1 MIVLIGTEKGGTG
14 KTTLAIN
21 LAAMRAGEG
30 YDVLLIDTDTQGSAT
45 YWSRIRDEAKIEPG
59 VYCIQK
65 FGQVDNEVRK
75 LTKKFDDIIIDAGGR
90 DSEELRSSMLV
101 ADKVCIPLQ
110 PSQFDVW
117 TLLPM
122 ETMVKK
128 AKILNP
134 KLKAFILLNRAS
146 SNPSVSEAEEAK
158 EIIGDLEYIGL
169 SQVIIRDR
177 IAFRKAAR
185 NGMAVP
191 EIQPAD
197 PKAVS
202 EIQGI
207 YKEIYHD

>member
-14 KTTLAIN
+14 KSTIATN

-30 YDVLLIDTDTQGSAT
+30 YDVLLLDTDTQGSAT
-45 YWSRIRDEAKIEPG
+45 YWSRIRDEAKKKPII
-59 VYCIQK
+59 YCTQK
-65 FGQVDNEVRK
+65 FGQVDNEVSK
-75 LTKKFDDIIIDAGGR
+75 FTKKFDDIIIDAGGR

-101 ADKVCIPLQ
+101 ADVVCIPLQ

-117 TLLPM
+117 TLSPM

-134 KLKAFILLNRAS
+134 KLQAFILLNKAS
-146 SNPSVSEAEEAK
+146 PNPSVSEAEEAK
-158 EIIGDLEYIGL
+158 EIISDLEHLGL
-169 SQVIIRDR
+169 AQSIIRDR

-185 NGMAVP
+185 DGLAVP
-191 EIQPAD
+191 EMQPAD

-202 EIQGI
+202 EIEEV
-207 YKEIYHD
+207 YKEIYHG

>member
-14 KTTLAIN
+14 KSTIATN

-30 YDVLLIDTDTQGSAT
+30 YDVLLLDTDTQGSAT
-45 YWSRIRDEAKIEPG
+45 YWSRIRDEAKKEPG
-59 VYCIQK
+59 IYCTQK
-65 FGQVDNEVRK
+65 FGQVDNEVSK
-75 LTKKFDDIIIDAGGR
+75 FSKKFDDIIIDAGGR

-101 ADKVCIPLQ
+101 ADVVCIPLQ

-117 TLLPM
+117 TLSPM

-134 KLKAFILLNRAS
+134 KLQAFILLNKAS
-146 SNPSVSEAEEAK
+146 PNPSVSEAEEAK
-158 EIIGDLEYIGL
+158 EIISDLEHLGL
-169 SQVIIRDR
+169 AQAIIRDR

-185 NGMAVP
+185 DGLAVS
-191 EIQPAD
+191 EMQPAD

-202 EIQGI
+202 EIEAV
-207 YKEIYHD
+207 YKEIYHG

>member
-14 KTTLAIN
+14 KTTLATN

-30 YDVLLIDTDTQGSAT
+30 HDVLLLDTDTQGSAT
-45 YWSRIRDEAKIEPG
+45 YWSRIRDEAKIEPS
-59 VYCIQK
+59 VYCTQK
-65 FGQVDNEVRK
+65 FGQVDNEVSK
-75 LTKKFDDIIIDAGGR
+75 FTKKFNDIIIDAGGR

-101 ADKVCIPLQ
+101 ADIVCCPLQ

-117 TLLPM
+117 TLSPM

-146 SNPSVSEAEEAK
+146 PNPSVSEAEEAK
-158 EIIGDLEYIGL
+158 EIIGDLEHLGL
-169 SQVIIRDR
+169 SQTIIRDR

-185 NGMAVP
+185 DGLAVP
-191 EIQPAD
+191 EMQPVD

-207 YKEIYHD
+207 YKEIYHG